1 MLDHIGRLQALSAAF
16 YIERLQGGKMKY
28 SYTYM
33 VRCRDGSLYTGWT
46 NDLDRRVASHNAGK
60 GAKYTKSHRPVE
72 LVYYEAFL
80 TKEEA
85 MRREYAI
92 KQLTAAQKNS
102 LSHSCEE

>member
-72 LVYYEAFL
+72 LVY
-80 TKEEA
+80 
-85 MRREYAI
+85 
-92 KQLTAAQKNS
+92 
-102 LSHSCEE
+102 